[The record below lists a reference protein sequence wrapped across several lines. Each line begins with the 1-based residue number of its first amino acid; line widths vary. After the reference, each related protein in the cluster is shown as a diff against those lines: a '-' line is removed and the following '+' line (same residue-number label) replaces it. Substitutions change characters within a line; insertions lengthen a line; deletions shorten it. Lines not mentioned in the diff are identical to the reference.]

1 MIIHG
6 KRVKEAI
13 STDNFIIVNMLLF
26 TCISSSESYLHIDNQ
41 ENLNNAKRGCHIL
54 SILNF

>member
-1 MIIHG
+1 MG
-6 KRVKEAI
+6 SKRVKEAI
-13 STDNFIIVNMLLF
+13 STDSFIIVKMLLF
-26 TCISSSESYLHIDNQ
+26 TCISSSESYLHINNH